1 MAAILSFLLQDLQES
16 CQSIAVSS
24 GGKTGYRLGAHRGQ
38 LDAHTPAATRLTVS
52 KAVVDFQVRLPRPD
66 QHRSFGHLGLS
77 QIPHRTTRSGRS
89 WTVSSVSSKGSS
101 KMSTTTNGSNWS
113 ETGVRVRSK
122 MLPCWTTWCISGSS
136 LLLLLHGLADRDLR
150 GHHHR

>member
-1 MAAILSFLLQDLQES
+1 MAAILSFLFQDLQES
-16 CQSIAVSS
+16 CQGIAVSS
-24 GGKTGYRLGAHRGQ
+24 SGETGYRLGAHRGQ
-38 LDAHTPAATRLTVS
+38 LELAAQLADAILHPAGVRHAHTPAA
-52 KAVVDFQVRLPRPD
+52 P
-66 QHRSFGHLGLS
+66 
-77 QIPHRTTRSGRS
+77 TTRSGRS

-113 ETGVRVRSK
+113 EMGVRVRSK